1 MVFPLAQQLVGRVN
15 QVYRQ
20 VSWELFAVILLNKST
35 LYTRFGRVGESLLF
49 GYKSRIWPSW
59 GPRIKYLTTW
69 GNELHLRAAYLVRIY
84 RPSDTVDLEV
94 RDSVLL
100 PEDRWAQLPEPVRL
114 DWRNLPF
121 PDVEP

>member
-20 VSWELFAVILLNKST
+20 VSWELFAVILLSKST

-49 GYKSRIWPSW
+49 GSKSSIWPSW
-59 GPRIKYLTTW
+59 RPRITYLTTW

-84 RPSDTVDLEV
+84 RPSDTVDLGV

-100 PEDRWAQLPEPVRL
+100 PEDRWAKLPESERI